1 MGRVQMNIHEDII
14 DQCGVLS
21 RASFDTFDFTEN
33 IIALTKFT

>member
-21 RASFDTFDFTEN
+21 SFDTFDFTEN